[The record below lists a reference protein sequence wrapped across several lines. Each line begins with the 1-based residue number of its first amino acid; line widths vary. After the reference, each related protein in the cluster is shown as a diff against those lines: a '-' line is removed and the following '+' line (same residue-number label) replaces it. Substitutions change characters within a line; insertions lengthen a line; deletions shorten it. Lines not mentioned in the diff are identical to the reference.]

1 MKRKRRFSERLLAIL
16 LALVLAVPM
25 LMEPAAVSL
34 GAEMGSVDVQNLDTG
49 NGDPAEGGDGT
60 GATPTSPST
69 VTPGTT
75 PVTTPEVTPE
85 PTEPEPIQYYSI
97 SGNVICGNNQPVAG
111 AEVKENNSGMSTT
124 TNEDGAFVINNIP
137 STVTEYNLTAEKNGF
152 EITGSSTGNM
162 EGNVSNVTLTMTL
175 VSPSYTIDG
184 KREVDSQLTLK
195 VDNPAADIIYSWEFD
210 DAIFQPSSGE
220 SIPVKGTPVTG
231 TLVKSGNLNVSLTAS
246 YGTASTLGTGEPFV
260 EILKRTPT
268 VNLIVTPTSQDAE
281 AGIKELTVIAEVDRV
296 RSEGRITFSE
306 GNGKGTFEANDISV
320 VNGAATTT
328 YKASE
333 GADGFDG
340 ELSFTAEYSGVDEKY
355 NSSKSATVTGTY
367 NSEKS
372 ITWLEKDIYG
382 NALNPAATDS
392 NAVTIEYG
400 SVYIA
405 PESKEEKINYYQIP
419 VNKDALPAGTY
430 TYDAVDASSSPIEAD
445 KLPFMLD
452 GQTGELQITRAMT
465 ADEQIFVR
473 VTRRSDGYAD
483 AVATLKLT
491 ISPRKIILDKEKTV
505 FVADKTYDGTT
516 ATGNTTDFAIK
527 VSGTPSFKRDNGM
540 AVLDG
545 EEVTIASV
553 SGTLDTD
560 KVNAS
565 TYESE
570 ILQNVEIVL
579 GGRNAQ
585 NYELTVEN
593 KSVDAEYTIK
603 PKEYHVRIN
612 QAQRVYGTTDKY
624 TVAPTLSQD
633 QETGFLS
640 DVANAAPDWEAIA
653 KNITLQ
659 DSSTEVSPMETMRP
673 EAQDNHY
680 IYAVVLD
687 ENAGNYSIVN
697 DDTNN
702 VYRGELIINQQLI
715 AEDEIEEYVQIR
727 GTVTGQDGN
736 IWLKGKYDDNPGELK
751 LASNKNIYSGISVKD
766 GTGYVIKEG
775 TTDTVLIP
783 LAQGEVDFKG
793 VEIIFTLVN
802 KDGNDNQ
809 ISETNEM
816 KLLVKVDSEYP
827 EVRISEPEELAV
839 TPLESL
845 ANILT
850 FGLFKNNRY
859 AVTANVSDQGAG
871 VRSWSYAVIDT
882 DHSMTPDELRSKVNS
897 GISWT
902 AGNEEPITV
911 YKGDI
916 PADEVDTVLE
926 NRIVLISAT
935 DNVGNSVIY
944 ASNGVVIE
952 NYLPVITIKDLKA
965 GYGMTDSIDFYLSVT
980 DAVASDTENKVVSG
994 ISSITCT
1001 WEFTD
1006 REGNLIA
1013 GAEGQASWTGELVE
1027 QPLTIQLP
1035 EGEARE
1041 DCKVL
1046 TLTIQ
1051 ATDKAG
1057 NTQTVN
1063 PKIIV
1068 DQTAPTWQWTK
1079 APEQGAYVQEAS
1091 LEVNI
1096 KERYFVSENAV
1107 LTISHD
1113 GNETTIPLSEGGND
1127 FVTIAKVSDSQ
1138 ESVEDPVDYTD
1149 ARENL
1154 YSLTFNEDG
1163 AYEVSLNV
1171 TDQYGNTSPVGET
1184 RSFVLDQT
1192 IPEIAISYDD
1202 EVTENT
1208 AANERYFQQ
1217 GRTASVIFTERN
1229 IDLEKSQVEVTA
1241 TDVDSNEKMTG
1252 IWTLQQIKDGEARN
1266 EYLSVENVTDSLDTD
1281 ETPDYPENNRTISF
1295 DLHFAGEANYTLKLL
1310 AVDLSGA
1317 SVEAPGQEQTDSP
1330 LYRFTVDGTAP
1341 EGSISAMQN
1350 TWELFVE
1357 AITFGLF
1364 SANSQEVSMT
1374 GTDETAGVFSL
1385 EYVVLEEILTK
1396 DELISRDAQ
1405 GEIAWEMDE
1414 EGRAPAGTVGRSCTR
1429 DPNSR
1434 NIIYTKVTD
1443 YADNTEYFSSEGF
1456 ILDSTVPQW
1465 TQPEV
1470 LGINQAESGIF
1481 HGDVS
1486 LKIDV
1491 QDPDTSDDSYSVY
1504 SGLKNI
1510 WYEVTDRNNGKTI
1523 VYDLMKDGV
1532 QVAAE
1537 ENAYIDSFGTEV
1549 SDAISDGAYSRVQR
1563 VQAQV
1568 TIPAEEF
1575 NSNDVTVQFYAQ
1587 DNADNIQ
1594 SSEITELMI
1603 DITSP
1608 EVTVEFTGN
1617 VPVRN
1622 YAYFQSARE
1631 AVLTFKDRNIDMED
1645 MGISISAENFEGA
1658 AQNDESGTYSLQ
1670 NLKDGNANTLFTV
1683 KSNSYVDSQG
1693 DRDPK
1698 NYSDERTVQVT
1709 VVFNPDAVYRIEDV
1723 HCMDQADLTAQNTV
1737 YEGQEPYQEFTVDH
1751 QIPEGTVSV
1760 SIGKDSVWENL
1771 WSVIT
1776 FGLFSNKE
1784 EETVTITAADEFS
1797 PIEKIQYVVL
1807 PEIISTEE
1815 AFRARE
1821 AEFEGQ
1827 WQEWT
1832 GSEDANELTRSFT
1845 VAPNDKNVVYVKIT
1859 DFAGNVQYISSDG
1872 FIMDDVAPEWKTI
1885 KVLDTNQTA
1894 SGIYNGDVSLQI
1906 EVYDPDT
1913 DNGAIY
1919 SGLKEIY
1926 YVVKDINEEEV
1937 SDRYDIL
1944 VNGEPVSNEYVT
1956 ITAPEYPA
1964 DAGDP
1969 DVSPETDGEFVRI
1982 ERLTA
1987 DITIPSTYN
1996 SNGLYVEFYA
2006 VDWAGNILSDET
2018 IADRTAEFSIDMT
2031 APAVSIAY
2039 DRNDPENGRYFD
2051 GNREAVITFR
2061 ERNFDPARVSMDLTV
2076 EGVRHTDTLDNLMKT
2091 DIVDFQGGDAMDFAW
2106 ETDSQSGRELRY
2118 YTDDRTDELK
2128 VTFKGNASYAI
2139 HSVTITDAADNS
2151 FTAAAGNLVYEDTA
2165 AADLAPEVFAAPT
2178 ATAAAMDFVVDKV
2191 RPVMAVSYPTDIE
2204 SATHKAYY
2212 FKEMTAT
2219 FTVNEHNFDQSVEA
2233 PAFVITAKDL
2243 AGNTVTENTVKAS
2256 SWTSRGDERT
2266 YTITFRGNANYTYE
2280 ATYKDLAGNTLSA
2293 PFADVFTVDKS
2304 APETATVQIHDHGIW
2319 HQFLADITFGLF
2331 DNQPVLVT
2339 MSGRDGNDGN
2349 IGDRTEP
2356 AISPVEPLQYYKST
2370 RMMTWAEL
2378 ENLPASAWITGNR
2391 LTVNPNQQFIIY
2403 EKVTNYANLT
2413 SYFSSNGMVVDN
2425 TKPVPEITITNLSQ
2439 AQNGIFNEDVVLR
2452 IDVEDPTAGDTYS
2465 GLEEVWYTVTAS
2477 GNVSR
2482 AQTVTLLDNTGNRVQ
2497 GNKTFSQI
2505 VTIDAE
2511 TFNSNDVRVQA
2522 FARDFSANEAESE
2535 ITELKIDVTEPRI
2548 SVTWDLNDPL
2558 NGRYYKDTRTA
2569 TVTVTDRN
2577 FDPDQVRFDITNTDG
2592 TSASIGGWSSSSNIG
2607 VSDEATT
2614 TCRVSF
2620 PADGDY
2626 TFTLG
2631 CTDLAGNSTEY
2642 GQTDEFTI
2650 DKTVPEIEVSYDNN
2664 SAANGEYYNEERTA
2678 TIRIHEHNFN
2688 ASDVQAAITASLE
2701 GQGISAPSVGG
2712 FSGSGDV
2719 HTATVTYDT
2728 DGDYTFDIEYT
2739 DMAGNVAEDYTPD
2752 SFTVDLTAPEVEIFD
2767 IEDKSANNDV
2777 VAPGI
2782 RYTDINYDADGVTI
2796 TLEGANN
2803 GLVNVGSVTSSIDNG
2818 QSIKFNDFA
2827 REERMDDLYQLT
2839 AKITDLAGNETEET
2853 VLFSVN
2859 RYGSVY
2865 VLDEATAGWLSTDPE
2880 SSYTYIN
2887 QEREI
2892 GVQEYNVDDIEE
2904 YGIAVNR
2911 DGELA
2916 QLQEGTDFTVTRSG
2930 SDVQWKVY
2938 HYTMNAENFA
2948 DEGNYTV
2955 TLSSRDMAAN
2965 SMNNETAK
2973 KSDGQLPLQFTVDKT
2988 APTVVVS
2995 GVEDGGQYRA
3005 AARVMTVDA
3014 KDNLAL
3020 SRVTV
3025 RIGDDTQVYE
3035 AEELRETDG
3044 IIRTEI
3050 PSANSWQDIEVTAE
3064 DAAGNQLGQT
3074 EVGSEAVPVMMAVL
3088 VTPNILIQYY
3098 MNKPVFY
3105 GSIVI
3110 VLLIIAAAV
3119 ILVRRRLKDR

>member
-25 LMEPAAVSL
+25 LMEPAAVSM
-34 GAEMGSVDVQNLDTG
+34 GAEMGGVDVQNLDTG
-49 NGDPAEGGDGT
+49 DGDPAEGGDVTGT
-60 GATPTSPST
+60 APTPTTT
-69 VTPGTT
+69 VTPSTS
-75 PVTTPEVTPE
+75 PESTQPAGE
-85 PTEPEPIQYYSI
+85 PTEPEPVQYYSI
-97 SGNVICGNNQPVAG
+97 SGKVVCDNGQTVAG
-111 AEVKENNSGMSTT
+111 AEVKENSSGLSTT
-124 TNEDGAFVINNIP
+124 TDEYGAFVINNIP
-137 STVTEYNLTAEKNGF
+137 STVMEYNLTAEKSGF
-152 EITGSSTGNM
+152 EITGSSTGEM
-162 EGNVSNVTLTMTL
+162 EGNVSNETLTMTL

-184 KREVDSQLTLK
+184 KREVDSPFTLK

-210 DAIFQPSSGE
+210 NAIFQPSSGE
-220 SIPVKGTPVTG
+220 SIPVKGTSVTG

-246 YGTASTLGTGEPFV
+246 YGTASTPGTGVTSV
-260 EILKRTPT
+260 EISKRTPT
-268 VNLIVTPTSQDAE
+268 VNLIVTPTSQEAD

-296 RSEGRITFSE
+296 GSKGSIRFSE
-306 GNGKGTFEANDISV
+306 GNEKGTFEANDISV
-320 VNGAATTT
+320 VNGIATTT
-328 YKASE
+328 YKAPE
-333 GADGFDG
+333 GADGFNG

-355 NSSKSATVTGTY
+355 NSSTSATVTGIY
-367 NSEKS
+367 NSAKS

-382 NALNPAATDS
+382 NTLNPAATDS

-400 SVYIA
+400 SVYTA

-419 VNKDALPAGTY
+419 VNKDASPAGTY
-430 TYDAVDASSSPIEAD
+430 TYDAVDASGSPIEAD
-445 KLPFMLD
+445 KLPFELN

-491 ISPRKIILDKEKTV
+491 ISPRKITLDKENTV

-527 VSGTPSFKRDNGM
+527 VSGTPSFKRDNGT
-540 AVLDG
+540 AILDD

-570 ILQNVEIVL
+570 TLQNVEIVL

-640 DVANAAPDWEAIA
+640 GVDNAASDWEAIA

-659 DSSTEVSPMETMRP
+659 DSSTEVSPMEAMRP

-715 AEDEIEEYVQIR
+715 AEDEIEEYVQIS

-736 IWLKGKYDDNPGELK
+736 IWIKGKYDDNPGELK

-816 KLLVKVDSEYP
+816 KLLVKADSEYP

-850 FGLFKNNRY
+850 FGLFENNRY

-871 VRSWSYAVIDT
+871 VKSWSYAVIDT

-902 AGNEEPITV
+902 AGKEEPITV
-911 YKGDI
+911 YEGEI
-916 PADEVDTVLE
+916 PEGEIDTVLE
-926 NRIVLISAT
+926 NKIVLISAI

-952 NYLPVITIKDLKA
+952 NYLPVITIDGLEA
-965 GYGMTDSIDFYLSVT
+965 GYGMTESINFNLSVT
-980 DAVASDTENKVVSG
+980 DSVASDTENKEVSG
-994 ISSITCT
+994 ISSIT
-1001 WEFTD
+1001 WEVMDMT
-1006 REGNLIA
+1006 GNAIA
-1013 GAEGQASWTGELVE
+1013 GTSKGQGSWTGELVE

-1035 EGEARE
+1035 KGEARE

-1046 TLTIQ
+1046 TLTVE
-1051 ATDKAG
+1051 AADRAG
-1057 NTQTVN
+1057 NTQTVER
-1063 PKIIV
+1063 KIIV
-1068 DQTAPTWQWTK
+1068 DQTAPTWQWLE
-1079 APEQGAYVQEAS
+1079 APEQGAYVHEAS
-1091 LEVNI
+1091 FQVKI
-1096 KERYFVSENAV
+1096 QERYFVPEKAL
-1107 LTISHD
+1107 LTVSHD
-1113 GNETTIPLSEGGND
+1113 GTESVLPLSGNGNEQ
-1127 FVTIAKVSDSQ
+1127 VTITKVSDSQ
-1138 ESVEDPVDYTD
+1138 EDVQNPVDYTD
-1149 ARENL
+1149 EREIV
-1154 YSLTFNEDG
+1154 YQLTFTQDG
-1163 AYEVSLNV
+1163 AYDLALDV
-1171 TDQYGNTSPVGET
+1171 TDQYGNQTAKDAEL
-1184 RSFVLDQT
+1184 SFVRDTLDPVLSVKYNDAET
-1192 IPEIAISYDD
+1192 DNLVHND
-1202 EVTENT
+1202 
-1208 AANERYFQQ
+1208 RYFQNA
-1217 GRTASVIFTERN
+1217 RTASVTFTERN
-1229 IDLEKSQVEVTA
+1229 VDMDNMLVEIVSS
-1241 TDVDSNEKMTG
+1241 DVNGEARENNS
-1252 IWTLQQIKDGEARN
+1252 WTLQEIQDGTAESKFVSFEN
-1266 EYLSVENVTDSLDTD
+1266 YSDTLSSD
-1281 ETPDYPENNRTISF
+1281 ETPEYPDNDRTIAF
-1295 DLHFAGEANYTLKLL
+1295 DIVFAGEANYSLRLVCADL
-1310 AVDLSGA
+1310 AGA
-1317 SVEAPGQEQTDSP
+1317 SVEGPNAAETEEHSV
-1330 LYRFTVDGTAP
+1330 LYWFTVDGTAP
-1341 EGSISAMQN
+1341 QGTVSVLN
-1350 TWELFVE
+1350 NVWKTFVSK
-1357 AITFGLF
+1357 ITFGLF
-1364 SANSQEVSMT
+1364 SGKSEEITMEGS
-1374 GTDETAGVFSL
+1374 DPSAGMESL
-1385 EYVVLEEILTK
+1385 EYVILDEIVTK
-1396 DELISRDAQ
+1396 EELIAQ
-1405 GEIAWEMDE
+1405 DEGEELSWIKDE
-1414 EGRAPAGTVGRSCTR
+1414 EGRAPVETVIKTCMR

-1434 NIIYTKVTD
+1434 NVVYTKATD
-1443 YADNTEYFSSEGF
+1443 YA
-1456 ILDSTVPQW
+1456 
-1465 TQPEV
+1465 
-1470 LGINQAESGIF
+1470 
-1481 HGDVS
+1481 
-1486 LKIDV
+1486 
-1491 QDPDTSDDSYSVY
+1491 
-1504 SGLKNI
+1504 
-1510 WYEVTDRNNGKTI
+1510 
-1523 VYDLMKDGV
+1523 
-1532 QVAAE
+1532 
-1537 ENAYIDSFGTEV
+1537 
-1549 SDAISDGAYSRVQR
+1549 
-1563 VQAQV
+1563 
-1568 TIPAEEF
+1568 
-1575 NSNDVTVQFYAQ
+1575 
-1587 DNADNIQ
+1587 
-1594 SSEITELMI
+1594 
-1603 DITSP
+1603 
-1608 EVTVEFTGN
+1608 GN
-1617 VPVRN
+1617 V
-1622 YAYFQSARE
+1622 AY
-1631 AVLTFKDRNIDMED
+1631 
-1645 MGISISAENFEGA
+1645 
-1658 AQNDESGTYSLQ
+1658 Y
-1670 NLKDGNANTLFTV
+1670 
-1683 KSNSYVDSQG
+1683 
-1693 DRDPK
+1693 
-1698 NYSDERTVQVT
+1698 
-1709 VVFNPDAVYRIEDV
+1709 
-1723 HCMDQADLTAQNTV
+1723 
-1737 YEGQEPYQEFTVDH
+1737 
-1751 QIPEGTVSV
+1751 
-1760 SIGKDSVWENL
+1760 
-1771 WSVIT
+1771 
-1776 FGLFSNKE
+1776 
-1784 EETVTITAADEFS
+1784 
-1797 PIEKIQYVVL
+1797 
-1807 PEIISTEE
+1807 
-1815 AFRARE
+1815 
-1821 AEFEGQ
+1821 
-1827 WQEWT
+1827 
-1832 GSEDANELTRSFT
+1832 
-1845 VAPNDKNVVYVKIT
+1845 
-1859 DFAGNVQYISSDG
+1859 SSDG
-1872 FIMDDVAPEWKTI
+1872 FILDNVAPVWNEIAFT
-1885 KVLDTNQTA
+1885 VDPETGRGVHQTE
-1894 SGIYNGDVSLQI
+1894 SGIYNGDVLLQI
-1906 EVYDPDT
+1906 DVQDPDNN
-1913 DNGAIY
+1913 DRVEY
-1919 SGLKEIY
+1919 SGLKDVY
-1926 YVVKDINEEEV
+1926 YIVKDLNN
-1937 SDRYDIL
+1937 DKLNDQYDIL
-1944 VNGEPVSNEYVT
+1944 KDGNPVDETQEYAE
-1956 ITAPEYPA
+1956 IT
-1964 DAGDP
+1964 DRV
-1969 DVSPETDGEFVRI
+1969 VSPETDGEFVRT

-2076 EGVRHTDTLDNLMKT
+2076 EGVRHTDTLDNLMKA
-2091 DIVDFQGGDAMDFAW
+2091 DIVDFQGSDAMDFAW

-2178 ATAAAMDFVVDKV
+2178 ATVAAMDFVVDKV

-2204 SATHKAYY
+2204 STTHKAYY
-2212 FKEMTAT
+2212 FEEMTAT
-2219 FTVNEHNFDQSVEA
+2219 FTVNEHNFDQSVET

-2266 YTITFRGNANYTYE
+2266 YTITFQGNANYTYE

-2293 PFADVFTVDKS
+2293 PFADAFTVDKS

-2339 MSGRDGNDGN
+2339 MSGQDGNDGN
-2349 IGDRTEP
+2349 AKGADEP

-2378 ENLPASAWITGNR
+2378 ENLPASAWITGDR

-2413 SYFSSNGMVVDN
+2413 SYFSSDGMVVDN

-2482 AQTVTLLDNTGNRVQ
+2482 AQTVTLLDNTGKRIQ
-2497 GNKTFSQI
+2497 GNKTFSQV

-2522 FARDFSANEAESE
+2522 FARDFSQNEAESE

-2739 DMAGNVAEDYTPD
+2739 DMAGNVAEDYAQD

-2777 VAPGI
+2777 VAPGV
-2782 RYTDINYDADGVTI
+2782 RYTDINYDVDGVTI

-2803 GLVNVGSVTSSIDNG
+2803 GLVNVGSITSSIDNG

-2880 SSYTYIN
+2880 NDYTYIN

>member
-34 GAEMGSVDVQNLDTG
+34 GAEMGGVDVQNLDTQD
-49 NGDPAEGGDGT
+49 GDPAEGGDGT
-60 GATPTSPST
+60 GTTPTPTTT
-69 VTPGTT
+69 VTPSTS
-75 PVTTPEVTPE
+75 PEVTELTGE
-85 PTEPEPIQYYSI
+85 PTEPEPVQYYSI
-97 SGNVICGNNQPVAG
+97 SGKVVCDNGQTVAG
-111 AEVKENNSGMSTT
+111 AEVKENSSGLSTT
-124 TNEDGAFVINNIP
+124 TDEHGAFVINNIP
-137 STVTEYNLTAEKNGF
+137 STVMEYNLTAEKSGF
-152 EITGSSTGNM
+152 EITGSSTGEM
-162 EGNVSNVTLTMTL
+162 EGNVSNETLTMTL

-184 KREVDSQLTLK
+184 KREVDSPFTLK

-210 DAIFQPSSGE
+210 NAIFQPSSGE
-220 SIPVKGTPVTG
+220 SIPVKGTSVTG

-246 YGTASTLGTGEPFV
+246 YGTASTPGTGVTSV
-260 EILKRTPT
+260 EISKRTPT
-268 VNLIVTPTSQDAE
+268 VNLIVTPTSQEAD

-296 RSEGRITFSE
+296 GSKGSIRFSE
-306 GNGKGTFEANDISV
+306 GNEKGTFEANDISV
-320 VNGAATTT
+320 VNGVATTT

-333 GADGFDG
+333 DADGFDG

-400 SVYIA
+400 SVYTA

-419 VNKDALPAGTY
+419 VNKDASPAGTY
-430 TYDAVDASSSPIEAD
+430 TYDAVDASGSPIEAD
-445 KLPFMLD
+445 KLPFELN

-491 ISPRKIILDKEKTV
+491 ISPRKITLDKENTV
-505 FVADKTYDGTT
+505 FVADKTYDGTK

-553 SGTLDTD
+553 SGTLATD

-640 DVANAAPDWEAIA
+640 NVDNAASDWEAIA

-715 AEDEIEEYVQIR
+715 AEDEIEEYVQIS

-736 IWLKGKYDDNPGELK
+736 IWIKGKYDDNPGELK

-766 GTGYVIKEG
+766 RTGYVIKEG

-816 KLLVKVDSEYP
+816 KLLVKADSEYP
-827 EVRISEPEELAV
+827 EVRISDPEELAV

-871 VRSWSYAVIDT
+871 VKSWSYAVIDT

-902 AGNEEPITV
+902 VGNEEPITV
-911 YKGDI
+911 YEGEI

-952 NYLPVITIKDLKA
+952 NYLPVITIEGLED
-965 GYGMTDSIDFYLSVT
+965 GYGMTDSIDFNLSVT

-1001 WEFTD
+1001 WKFTD
-1006 REGNLIA
+1006 MEGKLIDET
-1013 GAEGQASWTGELVE
+1013 EGQASWNEEIVDE
-1027 QPLTIQLP
+1027 PLTIQLP

-1041 DCKVL
+1041 DCKFL
-1046 TLTIQ
+1046 TLTVQ
-1051 ATDKAG
+1051 AADKAG
-1057 NTQTVN
+1057 NTQTVER
-1063 PKIIV
+1063 KIIV
-1068 DQTAPTWQWTK
+1068 DQTAPTWQWTE
-1079 APEQGAYVQEAS
+1079 APEQGAYVQEAK
-1091 LEVNI
+1091 LKVNI
-1096 KERYFVSENAV
+1096 KERSFVPENAV

-1113 GNETTIPLSEGGND
+1113 GNETTLPLSSGGNKL
-1127 FVTIAKVSDSQ
+1127 VTITKEEDSQ
-1138 ESVEDPVDYTD
+1138 EDITEAVNYTD
-1149 ARENL
+1149 DREVT
-1154 YSLTFNEDG
+1154 YELTFNEDG

-1202 EVTENT
+1202 EATGNT

-1241 TDVDSNEKMTG
+1241 ADVNSNEKMTG

-1281 ETPDYPENNRTISF
+1281 ETPDYPENNRTVGF
-1295 DLHFAGEANYTLKLL
+1295 DLHFTGEANYTLKLL

-1405 GEIAWEMDE
+1405 GEISWEMDE

-1470 LGINQAESGIF
+1470 LGTNQAESGIF

-1510 WYEVTDRNNGKTI
+1510 WYEVTDRNDSKNTT
-1523 VYDLMKDGV
+1523 VYPLMENGV
-1532 QVAAE
+1532 QVDAE
-1537 ENAYIDSFGTEV
+1537 KNAYVESFDTEV
-1549 SDAISDGAYSRVQR
+1549 SDAISDGAYSRIQR

-1658 AQNDESGTYSLQ
+1658 VQNDESGTYSLQ

-1683 KSNSYVDSQG
+1683 KPNSYVDSQG

-1723 HCMDQADLTAQNTV
+1723 LCMDQADLTAQNTV

-1771 WSVIT
+1771 WSIVT

-1913 DNGAIY
+1913 HNGAIY

-1937 SDRYDIL
+1937 SDRYNIL

-1964 DAGDP
+1964 DAGDLN
-1969 DVSPETDGEFVRI
+1969 VSPETDGEFVRT

-2076 EGVRHTDTLDNLMKT
+2076 EGVRHTDTLDNLMKA

-2106 ETDSQSGRELRY
+2106 ETDSQSERALRA

-2191 RPVMAVSYPTDIE
+2191 RPVMAVSYPADIE

-2212 FKEMTAT
+2212 FEEMTAT

-2266 YTITFRGNANYTYE
+2266 YTITFQGNANYTYE

-2293 PFADVFTVDKS
+2293 PFADAFTVDKS

-2339 MSGRDGNDGN
+2339 MSGQDGNDGN

-2378 ENLPASAWITGNR
+2378 ENLPASAWITGDR

-2482 AQTVTLLDNTGNRVQ
+2482 AQTVTLLDNTGKRIQ
-2497 GNKTFSQI
+2497 GNKTFSQV

-2548 SVTWDLNDPL
+2548 SVSWDLNDPL

-2782 RYTDINYDADGVTI
+2782 RSTDTNYDADGVTI

>member
-34 GAEMGSVDVQNLDTG
+34 GAEMGSVDVQNLDTQD
-49 NGDPAEGGDGT
+49 GDPAEGGDVTGT
-60 GATPTSPST
+60 TPTPTTT
-69 VTPGTT
+69 VTPE
-75 PVTTPEVTPE
+75 TTPEPKYTLSGTVTCGGE
-85 PTEPEPIQYYSI
+85 PV
-97 SGNVICGNNQPVAG
+97 SGA
-111 AEVKENNSGMSTT
+111 
-124 TNEDGAFVINNIP
+124 
-137 STVTEYNLTAEKNGF
+137 TVTETITGQSATSGADGSYVIDGIPAGTYQLQVEKNGF
-152 EITGSSTGNM
+152 ATQTVSDITVAGDLSVGDINLPLAAPTYTVSGKYEVDQQLTFQVSNPADEITYNWSFEGDVFTPNATTG
-162 EGNVSNVTLTMTL
+162 EL
-175 VSPSYTIDG
+175 I
-184 KREVDSQLTLK
+184 
-195 VDNPAADIIYSWEFD
+195 
-210 DAIFQPSSGE
+210 
-220 SIPVKGTPVTG
+220 TG
-231 TLVKSGNLNVSLTAS
+231 TLVKSGNLIVNLTAS
-246 YGTASTLGTGEPFV
+246 YGSANLPGSGDGSRNVST
-260 EILKRTPT
+260 RTPA
-268 VNLIVTPTSQDAE
+268 VSLQITPASDQAE
-281 AGIKELTVIAEVDRV
+281 AGITSLIITATVDGVGD
-296 RSEGRITFSE
+296 EGSVTFTE
-306 GNGKGTFEANDISV
+306 ENRQGTFTEAIKNVED
-320 VNGAATTT
+320 GKAEAT
-328 YKASE
+328 YKAESSE
-333 GADGFDG
+333 GFGG
-340 ELSFTAEYSGVDEKY
+340 ELSFTAAYSGVTNKY
-355 NSSKSATVTGTY
+355 EPNSASISGTY
-367 NSEKS
+367 NSARPVD
-372 ITWLEKDIYG
+372 WLEKDCYG
-382 NALNPAATDS
+382 NNLAEQSQTEKS
-392 NAVTIEYG
+392 VQIEYG
-400 SVYIA
+400 SVYEGTA
-405 PESKEEKINYYQIP
+405 PGKGSNYQIP
-419 VNKDALPAGTY
+419 VDTEKFGGTY
-430 TYDAVDASSSPIEAD
+430 TYQVVNAENNPVKEDAPYSVDSNGVVTFNRA
-445 KLPFMLD
+445 
-452 GQTGELQITRAMT
+452 TREG
-465 ADEQIFVR
+465 EQIYVQ
-473 VTRRSDGYAD
+473 VTRSTPGYAD
-483 AVATLKLT
+483 AVARIQITVT
-491 ISPRKIILDKEKTV
+491 PRIINLDTEKTM
-505 FVADKTYDGTT
+505 FTASKIYD
-516 ATGNTTDFAIK
+516 ATGDTKSVQFAL
-527 VSGTPSFKRDNGM
+527 SGDAVFERNDGKT
-540 AVLDG
+540 AVLPG
-545 EEVTIASV
+545 EQIALGSI
-553 SGTLDTD
+553 SGSLQTEAVD
-560 KVNAS
+560 AGF
-565 TYESE
+565 YET
-570 ILQNVEIVL
+570 QTA
-579 GGRNAQ
+579 GNAQ
-585 NYELTVEN
+585 ISLTGAQAANYTLVIPDN
-593 KSVDAEYTIK
+593 KIQADYTIRQR
-603 PKEYHVRIN
+603 EYHVRIN
-612 QAQRVYGTTDKY
+612 GGEREYGTKEYIT
-624 TVAPTLSQD
+624 APS
-633 QETGFLS
+633 LS
-640 DVANAAPDWEAIA
+640 DGEGTNFVSGQANSATDFQAILANIQLTDTSTETSPMDSMRGTQSNRYITAKVANTD
-653 KNITLQ
+653 
-659 DSSTEVSPMETMRP
+659 
-673 EAQDNHY
+673 
-680 IYAVVLD
+680 
-687 ENAGNYSIVN
+687 AGNYTIVN
-697 DDTNN
+697 KNEDAYKGT
-702 VYRGELIINQQLI
+702 LTINQETIADSEIKSYIQLNGNGFWT
-715 AEDEIEEYVQIR
+715 A
-727 GTVTGQDGN
+727 QDGSW
-736 IWLKGKYDDNPGELK
+736 WLKGTYDENNPGVLVINSGK
-751 LASNKNIYSGISVKD
+751 STYSNVSVQAGSGYQIVSDNSVKID
-766 GTGYVIKEG
+766 QPEG
-775 TTDTVLIP
+775 SDNTD
-783 LAQGEVDFKG
+783 Q
-793 VEIIFTLVN
+793 VEISFILQN
-802 KDGNDNQ
+802 KDQTGAVTAESKALSIQ
-809 ISETNEM
+809 
-816 KLLVKVDSEYP
+816 VRPDSKYP
-827 EVRISEPEELAV
+827 DAVITDPEPVEL

-845 ANILT
+845 AETLS
-850 FGLFKNNRY
+850 FGLYKKTGY
-859 AVTANVSDQGAG
+859 AVKATVTDKGAG
-871 VRSWSYAVIDT
+871 VKNWQYAVIDGDKDMTST
-882 DHSMTPDELRSKVNS
+882 DLEALIYPDS
-897 GISWT
+897 GESQIKWT
-902 AGNEEPITV
+902 EGTNGAEITV
-911 YKGDI
+911 YEGEISSDN
-916 PADEVDTVLE
+916 PVLE

-965 GYGMTDSIDFYLSVT
+965 GYGMTDSIVFYLSVT

-1006 REGNLIA
+1006 MEGNLIA
-1013 GAEGQASWTGELVE
+1013 GAEGQGSWTDELVE
-1027 QPLTIQLP
+1027 QPLTIQFP

-1079 APEQGAYVQEAS
+1079 APEQGAYVQEAI

-1096 KERYFVSENAV
+1096 KERYFVPENAV

-1405 GEIAWEMDE
+1405 GEISWEMDE

-1429 DPNSR
+1429 DPDSR

-1470 LGINQAESGIF
+1470 LGTNQAESGIF

-1510 WYEVTDRNNGKTI
+1510 WYEVTDRNDSKNTT
-1523 VYDLMKDGV
+1523 VYPLMENGV
-1532 QVAAE
+1532 QVDAE
-1537 ENAYIDSFGTEV
+1537 KNAYVESFDTEV
-1549 SDAISDGAYSRVQR
+1549 SDAISDGAYSRIQR

-1631 AVLTFKDRNIDMED
+1631 AVLTFNDRNIDMED

-1683 KSNSYVDSQG
+1683 KPNSYVDSQG

-1723 HCMDQADLTAQNTV
+1723 LCMDQADLTAQNTV

-1771 WSVIT
+1771 WSIVT

-1827 WQEWT
+1827 WKEWT

-1937 SDRYDIL
+1937 SDRYNIL
-1944 VNGEPVSNEYVT
+1944 MDGEPASNEYVT

-1969 DVSPETDGEFVRI
+1969 DVSPETDGEFVRT

-2293 PFADVFTVDKS
+2293 PFADAFTVDKS

-2378 ENLPASAWITGNR
+2378 ENLPASAWITGDR

-2413 SYFSSNGMVVDN
+2413 SYFSSDGMVVDN

-2535 ITELKIDVTEPRI
+2535 ITELKIDVTQPRI

-2614 TCRVSF
+2614 TCQVSF

-2728 DGDYTFDIEYT
+2728 DGDFTFDIEYT
-2739 DMAGNVAEDYTPD
+2739 DMAGNVAEDYAQD

-2782 RYTDINYDADGVTI
+2782 RYTDTNYDADGVTI
-2796 TLEGANN
+2796 TLEGAKN

-2880 SSYTYIN
+2880 NDYTYIN

-2892 GVQEYNVDDIEE
+2892 GVQEYNVDAIEE

-2938 HYTMNAENFA
+2938 HYIMNAENFA

-3020 SRVTV
+3020 NRVTV

-3110 VLLIIAAAV
+3110 VLLIIVAAV

>member
-1 MKRKRRFSERLLAIL
+1 MDSMRGTQS
-16 LALVLAVPM
+16 
-25 LMEPAAVSL
+25 
-34 GAEMGSVDVQNLDTG
+34 NLYIKAD
-49 NGDPAEGGDGT
+49 
-60 GATPTSPST
+60 
-69 VTPGTT
+69 
-75 PVTTPEVTPE
+75 
-85 PTEPEPIQYYSI
+85 
-97 SGNVICGNNQPVAG
+97 
-111 AEVKENNSGMSTT
+111 VKET
-124 TNEDGAFVINNIP
+124 DA
-137 STVTEYNLTAEKNGF
+137 
-152 EITGSSTGNM
+152 GN
-162 EGNVSNVTLTMTL
+162 
-175 VSPSYTIDG
+175 YTI
-184 KREVDSQLTLK
+184 
-195 VDNPAADIIYSWEFD
+195 
-210 DAIFQPSSGE
+210 
-220 SIPVKGTPVTG
+220 
-231 TLVKSGNLNVSLTAS
+231 
-246 YGTASTLGTGEPFV
+246 
-260 EILKRTPT
+260 
-268 VNLIVTPTSQDAE
+268 
-281 AGIKELTVIAEVDRV
+281 
-296 RSEGRITFSE
+296 
-306 GNGKGTFEANDISV
+306 
-320 VNGAATTT
+320 
-328 YKASE
+328 
-333 GADGFDG
+333 
-340 ELSFTAEYSGVDEKY
+340 
-355 NSSKSATVTGTY
+355 
-367 NSEKS
+367 
-372 ITWLEKDIYG
+372 
-382 NALNPAATDS
+382 
-392 NAVTIEYG
+392 
-400 SVYIA
+400 
-405 PESKEEKINYYQIP
+405 
-419 VNKDALPAGTY
+419 VNKDE
-430 TYDAVDASSSPIEAD
+430 DAYKGV
-445 KLPFMLD
+445 
-452 GQTGELQITRAMT
+452 
-465 ADEQIFVR
+465 
-473 VTRRSDGYAD
+473 
-483 AVATLKLT
+483 
-491 ISPRKIILDKEKTV
+491 
-505 FVADKTYDGTT
+505 
-516 ATGNTTDFAIK
+516 
-527 VSGTPSFKRDNGM
+527 
-540 AVLDG
+540 
-545 EEVTIASV
+545 
-553 SGTLDTD
+553 
-560 KVNAS
+560 
-565 TYESE
+565 
-570 ILQNVEIVL
+570 
-579 GGRNAQ
+579 
-585 NYELTVEN
+585 
-593 KSVDAEYTIK
+593 
-603 PKEYHVRIN
+603 
-612 QAQRVYGTTDKY
+612 
-624 TVAPTLSQD
+624 
-633 QETGFLS
+633 
-640 DVANAAPDWEAIA
+640 
-653 KNITLQ
+653 
-659 DSSTEVSPMETMRP
+659 
-673 EAQDNHY
+673 
-680 IYAVVLD
+680 
-687 ENAGNYSIVN
+687 
-697 DDTNN
+697 
-702 VYRGELIINQQLI
+702 LIINQETI
-715 AEDEIEEYVQIR
+715 EDAEIPSCITLGGSGFWTTE
-727 GTVTGQDGN
+727 DGSL
-736 IWLKGKYDDNPGELK
+736 WLKGAYDETPGK
-751 LASNKNIYSGISVKD
+751 LEIRSSRSIYSDVAVQPGAGYTVVKD
-766 GTGYVIKEG
+766 IGNTVEIALDEG
-775 TTDTVLIP
+775 QVNH
-783 LAQGEVDFKG
+783 KG
-793 VEIIFTLVN
+793 VTVSFYLQN
-802 KDGNDNQ
+802 KDTAQ
-809 ISETNEM
+809 TRLLSI
-816 KLLVKVDSEYP
+816 LVKADSKRP
-827 EVRISEPEELAV
+827 DASISEPEPVEL

-845 ANILT
+845 AETLS
-850 FGLFKNNRY
+850 FGLYKKTGY
-859 AVTANVSDQGAG
+859 AVKANVTDDGAG
-871 VRSWSYAVIDT
+871 LTGWQYAVIDGYK
-882 DHSMTPDELRSKVNS
+882 DMPKDKLEELIYSSENKVE
-897 GISWT
+897 WT
-902 AGNEEPITV
+902 AGTNGADITV
-911 YKGDI
+911 YEGNI
-916 PADEVDTVLE
+916 PADEVNTVLE

-952 NYLPVITIKDLKA
+952 NYLPVITIDGLEA
-965 GYGMTDSIDFYLSVT
+965 GYGMTESINFDLSVT
-980 DAVASDTENKVVSG
+980 DAVASDTENKEVSG
-994 ISSITCT
+994 ISSIT
-1001 WEFTD
+1001 WEVTD
-1006 REGNLIA
+1006 MTGNAIA
-1013 GAEGQASWTGELVE
+1013 GTSEGQGSWTGELVE

-1035 EGEARE
+1035 KGEARE

-1046 TLTIQ
+1046 TLTVE
-1051 ATDKAG
+1051 AADRAG
-1057 NTQTVN
+1057 NTQTVER
-1063 PKIIV
+1063 KIIV
-1068 DQTAPTWQWTK
+1068 DQTAPTWQWLE
-1079 APEQGAYVQEAS
+1079 APEQGAYVHEAS
-1091 LEVNI
+1091 FQVKI
-1096 KERYFVSENAV
+1096 QERYFVPEKAL
-1107 LTISHD
+1107 LTVSHD
-1113 GNETTIPLSEGGND
+1113 GTESVLPLSGNGNEQ
-1127 FVTIAKVSDSQ
+1127 VTITKVSDSQ
-1138 ESVEDPVDYTD
+1138 EDVQNPVDYTD
-1149 ARENL
+1149 EREIV
-1154 YSLTFNEDG
+1154 YRLTFTQDG
-1163 AYEVSLNV
+1163 AYDLALDV
-1171 TDQYGNTSPVGET
+1171 TDQYGNQTAKDAEL
-1184 RSFVLDQT
+1184 SFVRDTLDPVLSVKYNDAET
-1192 IPEIAISYDD
+1192 DNLVHND
-1202 EVTENT
+1202 
-1208 AANERYFQQ
+1208 RYFQNA
-1217 GRTASVIFTERN
+1217 RTASVTFTERN
-1229 IDLEKSQVEVTA
+1229 VDMDNTLVEIVSS
-1241 TDVDSNEKMTG
+1241 DVNGEARENNS
-1252 IWTLQQIKDGEARN
+1252 WTLQEIQDGTAESEFVSFKN
-1266 EYLSVENVTDSLDTD
+1266 YSDTLSSD
-1281 ETPDYPENNRTISF
+1281 ETPEYPDNDRTIAF
-1295 DLHFAGEANYTLKLL
+1295 DIVFAGEANYSLRLVCADL
-1310 AVDLSGA
+1310 AGA
-1317 SVEAPGQEQTDSP
+1317 SVEGPNAAETEEHSV
-1330 LYRFTVDGTAP
+1330 LYWFTVDGTAP
-1341 EGSISAMQN
+1341 QGTVSVLN
-1350 TWELFVE
+1350 NVWKTFVSK
-1357 AITFGLF
+1357 ITFGLF
-1364 SANSQEVSMT
+1364 SGKSEEITMEGS
-1374 GTDETAGVFSL
+1374 DPSAGMESL
-1385 EYVVLEEILTK
+1385 EYVILDEIVTK
-1396 DELISRDAQ
+1396 EELIAQ
-1405 GEIAWEMDE
+1405 DEGEELSWIKDE
-1414 EGRAPAGTVGRSCTR
+1414 EGRAPVETVIKTCMR

-1434 NIIYTKVTD
+1434 NVVYTKATD
-1443 YADNTEYFSSEGF
+1443 YA
-1456 ILDSTVPQW
+1456 
-1465 TQPEV
+1465 
-1470 LGINQAESGIF
+1470 
-1481 HGDVS
+1481 
-1486 LKIDV
+1486 
-1491 QDPDTSDDSYSVY
+1491 
-1504 SGLKNI
+1504 
-1510 WYEVTDRNNGKTI
+1510 
-1523 VYDLMKDGV
+1523 
-1532 QVAAE
+1532 
-1537 ENAYIDSFGTEV
+1537 
-1549 SDAISDGAYSRVQR
+1549 
-1563 VQAQV
+1563 
-1568 TIPAEEF
+1568 
-1575 NSNDVTVQFYAQ
+1575 
-1587 DNADNIQ
+1587 
-1594 SSEITELMI
+1594 
-1603 DITSP
+1603 
-1608 EVTVEFTGN
+1608 GN
-1617 VPVRN
+1617 V
-1622 YAYFQSARE
+1622 AY
-1631 AVLTFKDRNIDMED
+1631 
-1645 MGISISAENFEGA
+1645 
-1658 AQNDESGTYSLQ
+1658 Y
-1670 NLKDGNANTLFTV
+1670 
-1683 KSNSYVDSQG
+1683 
-1693 DRDPK
+1693 
-1698 NYSDERTVQVT
+1698 
-1709 VVFNPDAVYRIEDV
+1709 
-1723 HCMDQADLTAQNTV
+1723 
-1737 YEGQEPYQEFTVDH
+1737 
-1751 QIPEGTVSV
+1751 
-1760 SIGKDSVWENL
+1760 
-1771 WSVIT
+1771 
-1776 FGLFSNKE
+1776 
-1784 EETVTITAADEFS
+1784 
-1797 PIEKIQYVVL
+1797 
-1807 PEIISTEE
+1807 
-1815 AFRARE
+1815 
-1821 AEFEGQ
+1821 
-1827 WQEWT
+1827 
-1832 GSEDANELTRSFT
+1832 
-1845 VAPNDKNVVYVKIT
+1845 
-1859 DFAGNVQYISSDG
+1859 SSDG
-1872 FIMDDVAPEWKTI
+1872 FILDNVAPVWNEIAFT
-1885 KVLDTNQTA
+1885 VDPETGRGVHQTE
-1894 SGIYNGDVSLQI
+1894 SGIYNGDVLLQI
-1906 EVYDPDT
+1906 DVQDPDNN
-1913 DNGAIY
+1913 DRVEY
-1919 SGLKEIY
+1919 SGLKDVY
-1926 YVVKDINEEEV
+1926 YIVKDLNN
-1937 SDRYDIL
+1937 DKLNDQYDIL
-1944 VNGEPVSNEYVT
+1944 KDGNPVDETQEYAE
-1956 ITAPEYPA
+1956 IT
-1964 DAGDP
+1964 DRV
-1969 DVSPETDGEFVRI
+1969 VSPETDGEFVRT

-2076 EGVRHTDTLDNLMKT
+2076 EGVRHTDTLDNLMKA

-2106 ETDSQSGRELRY
+2106 ETDSQSERALRA

-2178 ATAAAMDFVVDKV
+2178 VTVAAMDFVVDKV

-2212 FKEMTAT
+2212 FEEMTAT

-2293 PFADVFTVDKS
+2293 PFADAFTVDKS
-2304 APETATVQIHDHGIW
+2304 APEIATVQIHDHGIW

-2339 MSGRDGNDGN
+2339 MSGQDGNDGN

-2378 ENLPASAWITGNR
+2378 ENLPASAWITGDR

-2548 SVTWDLNDPL
+2548 SVSWDLNDPL

-2614 TCRVSF
+2614 TCQVSF

-2880 SSYTYIN
+2880 NDYTYIN

-2938 HYTMNAENFA
+2938 HYIMNAENFA

>member
-25 LMEPAAVSL
+25 LMEPAAVSM
-34 GAEMGSVDVQNLDTG
+34 GAEMGGVDVQNLDTG
-49 NGDPAEGGDGT
+49 DGDPAEGGDGT
-60 GATPTSPST
+60 GATPTPTTT
-69 VTPGTT
+69 VTPSTSREPTQSAG
-75 PVTTPEVTPE
+75 E
-85 PTEPEPIQYYSI
+85 PTEPEPIPTYTL
-97 SGNVICGNNQPVAG
+97 SGTVTCGVTPVSG
-111 AEVKENNSGMSTT
+111 A
-124 TNEDGAFVINNIP
+124 
-137 STVTEYNLTAEKNGF
+137 TVTEMSTGQSVSTDDNGNYKIEGIADNSRYGLTVEKSGFNTAEKTGVMTPTTTTEDIALTLATPSF
-152 EITGSSTGNM
+152 EVTGDR
-162 EGNVSNVTLTMTL
+162 V
-175 VSPSYTIDG
+175 
-184 KREVDSQLTLK
+184 VDSELTFE
-195 VDNPAADIIYSWEFD
+195 VQNSVEDINYNWSFTEGILQNST
-210 DAIFQPSSGE
+210 ATGGS
-220 SIPVKGTPVTG
+220 VTG
-231 TLVKSGNLNVSLTAS
+231 TLQRSGTLEITLTAKYGDVS
-246 YGTASTLGTGEPFV
+246 AYSFQKEVVSVKTPEVTVEVSPTEAEAASGGFEELKITARVSGVNDSGTVSFSESSELGTFVGDVTDVNLSDGTATATYNSKSEQGFGGQLNFS
-260 EILKRTPT
+260 
-268 VNLIVTPTSQDAE
+268 VTYSGVPE
-281 AGIKELTVIAEVDRV
+281 KYGYKEVQL
-296 RSEGRITFSE
+296 SG
-306 GNGKGTFEANDISV
+306 
-320 VNGAATTT
+320 T
-328 YKASE
+328 YKAAKNIE
-333 GADGFDG
+333 W
-340 ELSFTAEYSGVDEKY
+340 LSQ
-355 NSSKSATVTGTY
+355 
-367 NSEKS
+367 
-372 ITWLEKDIYG
+372 DIYG
-382 NALNPAATDS
+382 NNIS
-392 NAVTIEYG
+392 GQAVSIEYG
-400 SVYIA
+400 TVYEGTGEA
-405 PESKEEKINYYQIP
+405 NGKNYQIP
-419 VNKDALPAGTY
+419 VDFEASKASDKDVYEYQVVDDQGNEIEE
-430 TYDAVDASSSPIEAD
+430 DAAPFTVDTNG
-445 KLPFMLD
+445 FVTF
-452 GQTGELQITRAMT
+452 QRAM
-465 ADEQIFVR
+465 AENEKANVR
-473 VTRRSDGYAD
+473 VIRRTEGYVD
-483 AVATLKLT
+483 AVATLQIT
-491 ISPRKIILDKEKTV
+491 VTPRVINLDTKNTKFTASKV
-505 FVADKTYDGTT
+505 YD
-516 ATGNTTDFAIK
+516 ATGDTKSVQFAL
-527 VSGTPSFKRDNGM
+527 SGDAVFERNDGKT
-540 AVLDG
+540 AVLPG
-545 EEVTIASV
+545 EQIALGSI
-553 SGTLDTD
+553 SGSLQTEAVD
-560 KVNAS
+560 AGF
-565 TYESE
+565 YET
-570 ILQNVEIVL
+570 QTA
-579 GGRNAQ
+579 GNAQ
-585 NYELTVEN
+585 ISLTGAQAANYTLVIPDN
-593 KSVDAEYTIK
+593 KIQADYTIRQR
-603 PKEYHVRIN
+603 EYHVRIN
-612 QAQRVYGTTDKY
+612 GGEREYGTKEYIT
-624 TVAPTLSQD
+624 APS
-633 QETGFLS
+633 LS
-640 DVANAAPDWEAIA
+640 DGEGTNFVSGQANSATDFQAILANIQLTDTSTETSPMDSMRETQSNRYITAKVANTD
-653 KNITLQ
+653 
-659 DSSTEVSPMETMRP
+659 
-673 EAQDNHY
+673 
-680 IYAVVLD
+680 
-687 ENAGNYSIVN
+687 AGNYTIVN
-697 DDTNN
+697 KNEDAYKGT
-702 VYRGELIINQQLI
+702 LTINQETIADSEIKSYIQLNGNGFWT
-715 AEDEIEEYVQIR
+715 A
-727 GTVTGQDGN
+727 QDGSW
-736 IWLKGKYDDNPGELK
+736 WLKGTYDENNPGVLVINSGK
-751 LASNKNIYSGISVKD
+751 STYSNVSVQAGSGYQIVSDNSVKID
-766 GTGYVIKEG
+766 QPEG
-775 TTDTVLIP
+775 SDNTD
-783 LAQGEVDFKG
+783 Q
-793 VEIIFTLVN
+793 VEISFILQN
-802 KDGNDNQ
+802 KDQTGAVTAESKALSIQ
-809 ISETNEM
+809 
-816 KLLVKVDSEYP
+816 VRPDSKYP
-827 EVRISEPEELAV
+827 DAVITDPEPVEL

-845 ANILT
+845 AETLS
-850 FGLFKNNRY
+850 FGLYKKTGY
-859 AVTANVSDQGAG
+859 AVKATVTDKGAG
-871 VRSWSYAVIDT
+871 VKNWQYAVIDGDKDMTST
-882 DHSMTPDELRSKVNS
+882 DLEALIYPDS
-897 GISWT
+897 GESQIKWT
-902 AGNEEPITV
+902 EGTNGAEITV
-911 YKGDI
+911 YEGEISSDNS
-916 PADEVDTVLE
+916 VLE

-965 GYGMTDSIDFYLSVT
+965 GYGMTDSIVFYLSVT

-1006 REGNLIA
+1006 MEGNLIA
-1013 GAEGQASWTGELVE
+1013 GAEGQASWTDELVE

-1079 APEQGAYVQEAS
+1079 APEQGAYVQEAI

-1096 KERYFVSENAV
+1096 KERYFVPENAV

-1202 EVTENT
+1202 EATGNT

-1266 EYLSVENVTDSLDTD
+1266 EYLSVENVTDSLNTD
-1281 ETPDYPENNRTISF
+1281 ETPDYPENNRTVSF
-1295 DLHFAGEANYTLKLL
+1295 DIHFTGEANYTLKLL

-1414 EGRAPAGTVGRSCTR
+1414 EGRAPAGTVGRNCTR

-1510 WYEVTDRNNGKTI
+1510 WYEVTDRNDSKNTT
-1523 VYDLMKDGV
+1523 VYPLMENGV
-1532 QVAAE
+1532 QVDAE
-1537 ENAYIDSFGTEV
+1537 KNAYVESFDTEV
-1549 SDAISDGAYSRVQR
+1549 SDAISDGAYSRIQR

-1631 AVLTFKDRNIDMED
+1631 AVLTFNDRNIDMED

-1658 AQNDESGTYSLQ
+1658 AQSDESGTYSLQ

-1683 KSNSYVDSQG
+1683 KPNSYVDSQG

-1723 HCMDQADLTAQNTV
+1723 LCMDQADLTAQNTV

-1760 SIGKDSVWENL
+1760 TIGKDSVWENL

-1913 DNGAIY
+1913 HNGAIY

-1964 DAGDP
+1964 DAGDLN
-1969 DVSPETDGEFVRI
+1969 VSPETDGEFVRT

-2031 APAVSIAY
+2031 TPAVSIAY

-2076 EGVRHTDTLDNLMKT
+2076 EGVRHTDTLDNLMKA
-2091 DIVDFQGGDAMDFAW
+2091 DIVDFQGSDAMDFAW

-2178 ATAAAMDFVVDKV
+2178 ATVAAMDFVVDKV

-2204 SATHKAYY
+2204 STTHKAYY

-2293 PFADVFTVDKS
+2293 PFADAFTVDKS

-2378 ENLPASAWITGNR
+2378 ENLPASAWITGDR

-2548 SVTWDLNDPL
+2548 SVSWDLNDPL

-2614 TCRVSF
+2614 SCQVSF

-2865 VLDEATAGWLSTDPE
+2865 MLDEATAGWLSTDPE

>member
-25 LMEPAAVSL
+25 LMEPAAVSM
-34 GAEMGSVDVQNLDTG
+34 GAEMGGVDVQNLDTG
-49 NGDPAEGGDGT
+49 DGDPAEGGDGT
-60 GATPTSPST
+60 GATPTPTTT
-69 VTPGTT
+69 VTPSAW
-75 PVTTPEVTPE
+75 PEPTQPAGE
-85 PTEPEPIQYYSI
+85 PTEPEPIPTYTL
-97 SGNVICGNNQPVAG
+97 SGTVTCGGTPVSG
-111 AEVKENNSGMSTT
+111 A
-124 TNEDGAFVINNIP
+124 
-137 STVTEYNLTAEKNGF
+137 TVTETSTGQSATSGVDGSYMIGNIPEGQAYALTVVKEGFGSGTASGQAGSGTVTVPSVVLELTAPTYKV
-152 EITGSSTGNM
+152 TGN
-162 EGNVSNVTLTMTL
+162 
-175 VSPSYTIDG
+175 Y
-184 KREVDSQLTLK
+184 EVDSSLTFQIDTP
-195 VDNPAADIIYSWEFD
+195 VEGAEYSWDF
-210 DAIFQPSSGE
+210 SGDVF
-220 SIPVKGTPVTG
+220 SQATATGTSVTG
-231 TLVKSGNLNVSLTAS
+231 TLIRSGQLTVTLTAA
-246 YGTASTLGTGEPFV
+246 YGSFSIQGSENGGNV
-260 EILKRTPT
+260 VQKRTPA
-268 VNLIVTPTSQDAE
+268 VSLQITPTSDQAK
-281 AGIKELTVIAEVDRV
+281 AGITSLDVIAAVDGV
-296 RSEGRITFSE
+296 RDEGTVYFTE
-306 GNGKGTFEANDISV
+306 ANGRGTFDNEIQNVTAGKAKATFTANS
-320 VNGAATTT
+320 T
-328 YKASE
+328 E
-333 GADGFDG
+333 GFGG
-340 ELSFTAEYSGVDEKY
+340 QLSFTAVYSGVTDKY
-355 NSSKSATVTGTY
+355 ESNSASVSGTY
-367 NSEKS
+367 NSARPVD
-372 ITWLEKDIYG
+372 WLEKDCYG
-382 NALNPAATDS
+382 NNLAEQSQPEKS
-392 NAVTIEYG
+392 VQIEYG
-400 SVYIA
+400 SVYE
-405 PESKEEKINYYQIP
+405 ESMDPGKGRNYQIP
-419 VNKDALPAGTY
+419 IDTTFEGTY
-430 TYDAVDASSSPIEAD
+430 TYQVVNAENNLITEDAPYSVDQ
-445 KLPFMLD
+445 D
-452 GQTGELQITRAMT
+452 GVVTFNRATREGEQVYV
-465 ADEQIFVR
+465 Q
-473 VTRRSDGYAD
+473 VTRSTPGYAD
-483 AVATLKLT
+483 AVDRIQITVTPRVIRLDTENTKFTASKVYDATAETEDVEFALSNDAVFTRSDNTRPVLKEDKVAIGA
-491 ISPRKIILDKEKTV
+491 ISGSLQTTGID
-505 FVADKTYDGTT
+505 AKTYE
-516 ATGNTTDFAIK
+516 NQ
-527 VSGTPSFKRDNGM
+527 
-540 AVLDG
+540 
-545 EEVTIASV
+545 EVTGAQISLTGAAAANY
-553 SGTLDTD
+553 TL
-560 KVNAS
+560 
-565 TYESE
+565 E
-570 ILQNVEIVL
+570 IPNNTIW
-579 GGRNAQ
+579 A
-585 NYELTVEN
+585 
-593 KSVDAEYTIK
+593 DYTIT
-603 PKEYHVRIN
+603 PREYYVRIN
-612 QAQRVYGTTDKY
+612 AGEREYGTKEY
-624 TVAPTLSQD
+624 TTAPSLSSGKG
-633 QETGFLS
+633 TNFVSGKTNS
-640 DVANAAPDWEAIA
+640 DEDFKAILE
-653 KNITLQ
+653 KIQLIDT
-659 DSSTEVSPMETMRP
+659 STETSPMDDMLESLNMS
-673 EAQDNHY
+673 NLY
-680 IYAVVLD
+680 IKAEVTD
-687 ENAGNYSIVN
+687 ADAGNYKIVN
-697 DDTNN
+697 GDTDD
-702 VYRGELIINQQLI
+702 YKGSLIIKSETIDPSEVESYIQLN
-715 AEDEIEEYVQIR
+715 
-727 GTVTGQDGN
+727 GNGLWTDGDGSR
-736 IWLKGKYDDNPGELK
+736 WLKGTYDADNPGVLTITSGK
-751 LASNKNIYSGISVKD
+751 DTYSNVVVQAGEGYKIVSENSIRIDQEKGSENTDEVKIS
-766 GTGYVIKEG
+766 
-775 TTDTVLIP
+775 
-783 LAQGEVDFKG
+783 
-793 VEIIFTLVN
+793 FTLQNRNETGAVTSVN
-802 KDGNDNQ
+802 GPFS
-809 ISETNEM
+809 I
-816 KLLVKVDSEYP
+816 KVRPDSKYP
-827 EVRISEPEELAV
+827 DAVITEPELVEL

-845 ANILT
+845 AKTLS
-850 FGLFKNNRY
+850 FGLYEKTGY
-859 AVTANVSDQGAG
+859 TVKATVTDDGAG
-871 VRSWSYAVIDT
+871 VKNWQYAVIDGKK
-882 DHSMTPDELRSKVNS
+882 DMTAADLEELIYPAS
-897 GISWT
+897 GESQIEWT
-902 AGNEEPITV
+902 NGINGADITV

-965 GYGMTDSIDFYLSVT
+965 GYGMTDSIVFYLSVT

-1006 REGNLIA
+1006 MEGNLIA
-1013 GAEGQASWTGELVE
+1013 GAEGQASWTDELVE

-1096 KERYFVSENAV
+1096 KERYFVPENAV

-1202 EVTENT
+1202 EAIGNT

-1405 GEIAWEMDE
+1405 GEISWEMDE
-1414 EGRAPAGTVGRSCTR
+1414 EGRVPVGIVDRSCTR
-1429 DPNSR
+1429 DPDSR

-1470 LGINQAESGIF
+1470 LGTNQAESGIF

-1510 WYEVTDRNNGKTI
+1510 WYEVTDRNDSKNTT
-1523 VYDLMKDGV
+1523 VYPLMENGV
-1532 QVAAE
+1532 QVDAE
-1537 ENAYIDSFGTEV
+1537 KNAYVESFDTEV
-1549 SDAISDGAYSRVQR
+1549 SDAISDGAYSRIQR

-1645 MGISISAENFEGA
+1645 MGISVSAENFEGA

-1683 KSNSYVDSQG
+1683 KPNSYVDSQG

-1723 HCMDQADLTAQNTV
+1723 LCMDQADLTAQNTV

-1771 WSVIT
+1771 WNIVT

-1937 SDRYDIL
+1937 SDRYNIL

-1956 ITAPEYPA
+1956 ITAPEYPV
-1964 DAGDP
+1964 DAGDLN
-1969 DVSPETDGEFVRI
+1969 VSPETDGEFVRT

-2076 EGVRHTDTLDNLMKT
+2076 EGVRHTDTLDNLMKA
-2091 DIVDFQGGDAMDFAW
+2091 DIVDFQGSDAMDFAW
-2106 ETDSQSGRELRY
+2106 ETDSQSERALRA

-2191 RPVMAVSYPTDIE
+2191 RPVMAVSYPADIE

-2266 YTITFRGNANYTYE
+2266 YTITFQGNANYTYE

-2293 PFADVFTVDKS
+2293 PFTDAFTVDKS

-2339 MSGRDGNDGN
+2339 MSGQDGNDGN

-2378 ENLPASAWITGNR
+2378 ENLPASAWTTGDR

-2413 SYFSSNGMVVDN
+2413 SYFSSDGMVVDN

-2482 AQTVTLLDNTGNRVQ
+2482 AQTVTLLDNTGKRIQ
-2497 GNKTFSQI
+2497 GNKTFSQV

-2592 TSASIGGWSSSSNIG
+2592 TSASIGGWSSRSNIG

-2614 TCRVSF
+2614 TCQVSF

-2782 RYTDINYDADGVTI
+2782 RYTDTNYDADGVTI